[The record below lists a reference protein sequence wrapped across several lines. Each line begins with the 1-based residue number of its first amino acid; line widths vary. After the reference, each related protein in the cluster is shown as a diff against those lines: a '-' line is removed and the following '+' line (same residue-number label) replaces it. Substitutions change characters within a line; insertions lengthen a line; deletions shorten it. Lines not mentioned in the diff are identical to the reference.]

1 MLRENTKTSG
11 KRGERTRVYGQFCVE
26 SEADLNANSQTHS
39 YKKQSVRLLL
49 ASTVSIEQSQ
59 EGYFPLFSVFIAKL
73 AGC

>member
-1 MLRENTKTSG
+1 MLRENTKTSE

-49 ASTVSIEQSQ
+49 ASTIMNRARMVISPCFLVS
-59 EGYFPLFSVFIAKL
+59 IAKL